1 MTRNDDGG
9 KPLELPAPVAE
20 LSARYP
26 ARPER
31 EWDALVSR
39 IVASAEPELARRRR
53 EHAVVRSILRWA
65 RPLAVCAAAVLL
77 VGAIGLTMTSD
88 AEVAS
93 ASPSF
98 AEVVDREPATVLLSA
113 DGPPTASDVATV
125 LDADFTGQGEP

>member
-9 KPLELPAPVAE
+9 TPLELPAPVAE

-26 ARPER
+26 ARPAR

-39 IVASAEPELARRRR
+39 IVAGAAPELARRRD
-53 EHAVVRSILRWA
+53 EQAVVRSILRWA

-77 VGAIGLTMTSD
+77 VGAVALTMTSG
-88 AEVAS
+88 AELAS

-113 DGPPTASDVATV
+113 DGPPTAGDVATV
-125 LDADFTGQGEP
+125 LDADVTSQGEP